1 MEEFILFLVGSFGK
15 KRHLWGRMKFIQS
28 LQEKWKV
35 RGSQFWLIMLTFA
48 LGGSLS
54 GRLCSFLLNLVF
66 LEKNWAFWLVY
77 PLFLTILWPFSVIF
91 VSLFTGQFRFFKGY
105 LSRVGA
111 KVFGFG
117 GSDATSGSSGST
129 LGSTPGQS
137 SFKTVAAP
145 STASAAPTSSSVSS
159 AAPAFSSA
167 APSFSSAAPIHIAIF
182 ASGTGSNARKI
193 IEYFE
198 GAGSG
203 LAAAGSSLSS
213 TAAAGDSSLTSAAS
227 KSTSSQVKVSLIV
240 CNVPDAGVLAIA
252 KEKGIPTLLI
262 NKSEFA
268 TTGYVESLHNADIQ
282 FIVLAG
288 FLWKVPEVLVR
299 AYQPGMKIDGALVN
313 GKENVSKGIIN
324 IHPALLPKYGG
335 KGMYGSRVH
344 EAVIAAGEKESGITI
359 HWVNEHYDEGGIIF
373 QATCEVVSSDT
384 PETLADKIH
393 ALEHAHFA
401 PTIAKLL
408 G

>member
-1 MEEFILFLVGSFGK
+1 MGGFGK
-15 KRHLWGRMKFIQS
+15 KRHLWGHMKFIQN

-35 RGSQFWLIMLTFA
+35 GGSQFWLIMLTFA

-66 LEKNWAFWLVY
+66 LEKKWAFWLVY

-91 VSLFTGQFRFFKGY
+91 VSFFTGQFRFFRGY
-105 LSRVGA
+105 LARVGA
-111 KVFGFG
+111 KVFGIG
-117 GSDATSGSSGST
+117 GSVT
-129 LGSTPGQS
+129 
-137 SFKTVAAP
+137 
-145 STASAAPTSSSVSS
+145 
-159 AAPAFSSA
+159 
-167 APSFSSAAPIHIAIF
+167 APIHIAIF

-203 LAAAGSSLSS
+203 FASAGSGI
-213 TAAAGDSSLTSAAS
+213 AAAGDSSLTTAGS

-262 NKSEFA
+262 NKNEFA
-268 TTGYVESLHNADIQ
+268 ATGYVESLHNADIQ

-288 FLWKVPEVLVR
+288 FLWKVPEVLVQ

-384 PETLADKIH
+384 PETLANKIH
-393 ALEHAHFA
+393 LLEHAHFA
-401 PTIAKLL
+401 PTISKML

>member
-1 MEEFILFLVGSFGK
+1 VEEFILVLAGGFGK
-15 KRHLWGRMKFIQS
+15 KRHLWGRMKFIQN

-35 RGSQFWLIMLTFA
+35 GGSQFWLIMLTFA

-77 PLFLTILWPFSVIF
+77 PLFLTILWPFSVLF
-91 VSLFTGQFRFFKGY
+91 VSFFTGQFRFFRGY
-105 LSRVGA
+105 LSRVGV

-117 GSDATSGSSGST
+117 GSASTSGSSGST
-129 LGSTPGQS
+129 LDSTTSEPSGKSVAAPESSGSTLDSTTTEPSGKS
-137 SFKTVAAP
+137 VAAP
-145 STASAAPTSSSVSS
+145 STASAAPV
-159 AAPAFSSA
+159 
-167 APSFSSAAPIHIAIF
+167 HIAIF
-182 ASGTGSNARKI
+182 ASGAGSNARKI

-198 GAGSG
+198 GAGS
-203 LAAAGSSLSS
+203 
-213 TAAAGDSSLTSAAS
+213 
-227 KSTSSQVKVSLIV
+227 KSTSSQVKVSIIV

-262 NKSEFA
+262 NKNEFA
-268 TTGYVESLHNADIQ
+268 ATGYVESLHNADIQ

-344 EAVIAAGEKESGITI
+344 EAVISAGEKESGITI

-373 QATCEVVSSDT
+373 QVTCEVALSDT

-393 ALEHAHFA
+393 VLEHAHFA
-401 PTIAKLL
+401 TTIAKML